1 LVSMLVSLL
10 GHIVS
15 RRIGPSQPVI
25 SIILGF
31 GSSLIPVAIAL
42 FVVRKFENAVHA
54 GRIEVDEVVR
64 IE

>member
-1 LVSMLVSLL
+1 MLVSLL

-15 RRIGPSQPVI
+15 HRIGPNQPFI

-31 GSSLIPVAIAL
+31 RSSLVPVAIAL

-54 GRIEVDEVVR
+54 RRIEVNEVD
-64 IE
+64 